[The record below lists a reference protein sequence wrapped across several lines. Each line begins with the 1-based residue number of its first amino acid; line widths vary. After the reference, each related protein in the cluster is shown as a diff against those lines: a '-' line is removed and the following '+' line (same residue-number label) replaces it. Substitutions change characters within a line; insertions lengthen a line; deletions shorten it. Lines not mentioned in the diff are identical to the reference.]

1 MARPP
6 TFTPSGWIMPS
17 KQIIGFIGLGAMGA
31 GMAANLVRAG
41 FAVTGFDLKQPA
53 LDRLV
58 EQGGSSAASPRAAAA
73 DAALLIVMVVNDA
86 QVETVLFGAEGAL
99 ETLPPGATIVLSS
112 TVPAGYVRDLG
123 ERLAARGFELL
134 DAPVSGGA
142 IGAEGGQLTIMAS
155 GSPAA
160 FAAAEAALAAC
171 ARQVHHLGEAPGIG
185 ATVKAVNQLLAGVN
199 LVTAA
204 EGMAFG
210 VALGA
215 DPKVLYEVIRG
226 AAGGSWMFENR
237 VPHML
242 NDDYTP
248 KSAVDIWVKDLG
260 LVLDTGKTLRMPLP
274 MAAAAYQ
281 VVMMAAAQGLG
292 PIDDAG
298 FVKVYESFTGARV
311 AGPDARDQAE

>member
-1 MARPP
+1 MQQATR
-6 TFTPSGWIMPS
+6 
-17 KQIIGFIGLGAMGA
+17 IGFIGLGAMGA
-31 GMAANLVRAG
+31 GMAANLLRAG
-41 FAVTGFDLKQPA
+41 FAVTGFDVRQAA

-58 EQGGSSAASPRAAAA
+58 EQGGQAAASPRAAAEG
-73 DAALLIVMVVNDA
+73 AAVLILMVVNDA
-86 QVETVLFGAEGAL
+86 QVEAVLFGADGAL
-99 ETLPPGATIVLSS
+99 ETLPEGATIVLSS
-112 TVPAGYVRDLG
+112 TVAAGYVRGLG
-123 ERLAARGFELL
+123 ERLAARGRQLL

-142 IGAEGGQLTIMAS
+142 TGAAAGQLTIMAS
-155 GSPAA
+155 GPQAA
-160 FAAAEAALAAC
+160 FAAAGAALEAC
-171 ARQVHHLGEAPGIG
+171 SKKVYRLGDQPGIG
-185 ATVKAVNQLLAGVN
+185 STVKAVNQLLAGIN

-242 NDDYTP
+242 ADDYTP
-248 KSAVDIWVKDLG
+248 SSAVDIWVKDLG
-260 LVLDTGKTLRMPLP
+260 LVLETGKVLKMPLP

-311 AGPDARDQAE
+311 AGPKGGDQTG

>member
-1 MARPP
+1 MQ
-6 TFTPSGWIMPS
+6 S
-17 KQIIGFIGLGAMGA
+17 KPKIGFIGLGAMGA
-31 GMAANLVRAG
+31 GMAASLVRAG
-41 FAVTGFDLKQPA
+41 FAVTGFDLRQDA

-58 EQGGSSAASPRAAAA
+58 GQGGRAAASPRAAAEG
-73 DAALLIVMVVNDA
+73 AALLVVMVVNDG
-86 QVETVLFGAEGAL
+86 QVEDVLFGDQGAASA
-99 ETLPPGATIVLSS
+99 LPDGATVMLSS
-112 TVPAGYVRDLG
+112 TVGAAYVRRLG
-123 ERLAARGFELL
+123 ERLAERGLHLL

-142 IGAEGGQLTIMAS
+142 LAAERGELTIMTS
-155 GSPAA
+155 GPAAA
-160 FAAAEAALAAC
+160 FAAADPALDAC
-171 ARQVHHLGEAPGIG
+171 ARKVYRLGAAPGIG
-185 ATVKAVNQLLAGVN
+185 STVKAVNQLLAGIN

-215 DPKVLYEVIRG
+215 DPKVLYEVIRH

-242 NDDYTP
+242 DDDYTP
-248 KSAVDIWVKDLG
+248 RSAVDIWVKDLG
-260 LVLDTGKTLRMPLP
+260 LVLDTGRALKMPLP

-298 FVKVYESFTGARV
+298 FVKVYESFTGKPV
-311 AGPDARDQAE
+311 AGARRDDGEADQPTLGNQGPSTK